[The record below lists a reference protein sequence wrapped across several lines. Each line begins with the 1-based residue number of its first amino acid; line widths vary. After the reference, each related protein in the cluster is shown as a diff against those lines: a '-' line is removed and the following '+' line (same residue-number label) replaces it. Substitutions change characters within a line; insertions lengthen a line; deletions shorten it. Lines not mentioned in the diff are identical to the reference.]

1 MAKQVSE
8 NKDGNVRD
16 NFEVLTDIQQNAQRL
31 INERLGLNFEKH
43 WENYEIQLSED
54 NRVLEEINP
63 NIRLNLGRWN
73 RLFMNLV
80 QTENKI
86 HLKIVD
92 TLEQYYEADL
102 LEDSFNDIPIA
113 KVSLDREKRLKV
125 DCINE
130 HVKENHKDFGFK
142 IQ

>member
-1 MAKQVSE
+1 
-8 NKDGNVRD
+8 
-16 NFEVLTDIQQNAQRL
+16 
-31 INERLGLNFEKH
+31 
-43 WENYEIQLSED
+43 
-54 NRVLEEINP
+54 
-63 NIRLNLGRWN
+63 
-73 RLFMNLV
+73 MNLV

-92 TLEQYYEADL
+92 TLEPYYEADL

-125 DCINE
+125 DCVNE